1 MIYDLY
7 ARQME
12 ARDEW
17 AQTLW
22 ANLNVSMLTE
32 GIDGFLKEAKKYPK
46 NVRGLA
52 VSKQV
57 MANMNEFKDSV
68 PLFTDL
74 KNDALR
80 DRHWKSLMTKTGIEF
95 DMNPETFTLGAL
107 FQMGLHNFE
116 ETISESCHRR
126 REGNVD

>member
-1 MIYDLY
+1 MFDLEVTPDPNMIKVKNELEGLTMIYDLY

-12 ARDEW
+12 AREEW

-32 GIDGFLKEAKKYPK
+32 GIDAFLKEAKKYPK
-46 NVRGLA
+46 NVRGLT

-57 MANMNEFKDSV
+57 MANMNEFKDSI

-80 DRHWKSLMTKTGIEF
+80 DRHWNKLMEVTGRTHTK
-95 DMNPETFTLGAL
+95 NKY
-107 FQMGLHNFE
+107 
-116 ETISESCHRR
+116 
-126 REGNVD
+126 